1 MKKELASLQI
11 LNDFLSKTI
20 LNDNEIE
27 VLKRYIKNETIV
39 KIANDTSQSTATVSR
54 IIADLKIKYAKY
66 KQLELAKLII
76 LQKR

>member
-39 KIANDTSQSTATVSR
+39 KIANDTLQSTATVSR